1 MEILFSEDD
10 SNVRVHSSIDQ
21 YKGFLSV
28 YSRGGWTPI
37 EFDQIDYIECI
48 NCEGGNKYR
57 VVSHPIIV
65 AFDDPIGY
73 NFPIGECEY
82 TTDEY
87 PLFDREGIELRK
99 LPEEQGDGFYQVYNE
114 DEIIANFDDGHA
126 LGVRN
131 NFHLKI
137 GQDYYLADE
146 ILPSDDEM

>member
-1 MEILFSEDD
+1 MEILFSEDE

-48 NCEGGNKYR
+48 DCDGGDKHR

-73 NFPIGECEY
+73 HFPVGECSY
-82 TTDEY
+82 ITDEY

-99 LPEEQGDGFYQVYNE
+99 LPEEQGDGFYQVYND
-114 DEIIANFDDGHA
+114 DEIVANFDNAG
-126 LGVRN
+126 LGIRN
-131 NFHLKI
+131 NWNLKI